1 MTWNRSECEL
11 IKFLNEANNWHP
23 NIKLEYKINR
33 SLPFLNVL
41 LTNNSGH
48 LLTEVYHKLA
58 GEPYVTSFLSDHPQ
72 YVFGNTIQNALTRS
86 VRYSSTLKL
95 FQNEQR
101 YIRLILLY
109 NR

>member
-23 NIKLEYKINR
+23 NIKLECKINQ
-33 SLPFLNVL
+33 SLSFLDVL
-41 LTNNSGH
+41 LTNNNGH
-48 LLTEVYHKLA
+48 LVIEVYYKLVA
-58 GEPYVTSFLSDHPQ
+58 EPYVTTFLSDHPRQ
-72 YVFGNTIQNALTRS
+72 VFGNIIQNALTRS